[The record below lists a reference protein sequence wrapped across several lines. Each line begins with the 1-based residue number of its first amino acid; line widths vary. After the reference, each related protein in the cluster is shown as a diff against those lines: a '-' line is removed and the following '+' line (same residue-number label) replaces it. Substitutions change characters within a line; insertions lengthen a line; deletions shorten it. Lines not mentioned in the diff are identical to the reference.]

1 MATSP
6 PSQSRSLLS
15 LRLGSRLAYW
25 VLVVLA
31 VLAVAVGTWFVAL
44 PAIRAWQL
52 TRAAE
57 EAGRVEDLPRA
68 AELLRRAVELRPA
81 DAQTRFLLARILR
94 RLGDLSSARR
104 ELAEAAR
111 LGHRREDVDLENVFL
126 LAQYGDLEAVED
138 TLQALVAA
146 GHPDAE
152 LALEALVLGYLT
164 LHDLRNA
171 DRWATH
177 WLNRHPAAWK
187 AWFLRGRTRE
197 QGVELDAALQDYLR
211 AAELKPGDVEI
222 QFRVGDMLR
231 RLDRYNE
238 ALPHLQA
245 VVQADPDNPARVVA
259 LARCLRS
266 LGRTEESLR
275 LLDDWRN
282 NHAAAPAELL
292 ALMGRLAADLHRT
305 EEALTWLRQAERLSP
320 SDEETLITLATLFRE
335 LGQDA
340 EAEKYDARARDAHQK
355 LKRIDSLLRALKNEP
370 RNVAIRYEIGWLLLT
385 LGHDDKAFPW
395 LVSALEQDPDHGPT
409 HAALAEYY
417 EALGD
422 RETARN
428 HRLAAAGKAK
438 ARVER

>member
-1 MATSP
+1 MDTSP

-15 LRLGSRLAYW
+15 IRLGPRLAYGL
-25 VLVVLA
+25 LVVLA
-31 VLAVAVGTWFVAL
+31 GLAIAAGTWFVAV

-68 AELLRRAVELRPA
+68 AELLRQAAQLQPA
-81 DAQTRFLLARILR
+81 DARTRFLLARTLR

-104 ELAEAAR
+104 ELAEATR
-111 LGHRREDVDLENVFL
+111 LGHPRQDVDLENLFL
-126 LAQYGDLEAVED
+126 LAQYGDLEAVEE
-138 TLQALVAA
+138 TLQALIAA
-146 GHPDAE
+146 DHPDAD
-152 LALEALVLGYLT
+152 LALESLVLGYLA

-177 WLNRHPAAWK
+177 WLTRQPSAWK
-187 AWFLRGRTRE
+187 GWFLRGRTRE
-197 QGVELDAALQDYLR
+197 QGVQLDAALQDYLR

-222 QFRVGDMLR
+222 EFRVGDMLR
-231 RLDRYNE
+231 RLDRYGE

-245 VVQADPDNPARVVA
+245 VAQADPDNPARVIA

-266 LGRTEESLR
+266 LGRTEEAFR
-275 LLDDWRN
+275 VLDEWRRK
-282 NHAAAPAELL
+282 HADAPAEIFALL
-292 ALMGRLAADLHRT
+292 GRLAADLHRT
-305 EEALTWLRQAERLSP
+305 EEALTWLRQSERLSP
-320 SDEETLITLATLFRE
+320 NDEETLTTLATLFRE

-340 EAEKYDARARDAHQK
+340 EAEKYDARARDTHQK

-428 HRLAAAGKAK
+428 HRLAATGRAK

>member
-15 LRLGSRLAYW
+15 IRLGPRLAYGL
-25 VLVVLA
+25 LVVLT
-31 VLAVAVGTWFVAL
+31 VVAVAVGTWFVAL

-57 EAGRVEDLPRA
+57 EAAQADDLPRA
-68 AELLRRAVELRPA
+68 AELLRQAVQLHPG
-81 DAQTRFLLARILR
+81 DAGTRFLLARTLR

-111 LGHRREDVDLENVFL
+111 SGHPREEVDLENIFL
-126 LAQYGDLEAVED
+126 LAQYGDLDAVED
-138 TLQALVAA
+138 TLQALIAA
-146 GHPDAE
+146 NHPDAE
-152 LALEALVLGYLT
+152 LALEALVLGYLA

-177 WLNRHPAAWK
+177 WLNRHPSAWK
-187 AWFLRGRTRE
+187 AWLLRGRTRE
-197 QGVELDAALQDYLR
+197 QGVQLDLALQDYLR

-231 RLDRYNE
+231 RLDRYSE
-238 ALPHLQA
+238 ALPHLEA
-245 VVQADPDNPARVVA
+245 VAQADPANPVRIVA

-266 LGRTEESLR
+266 LGRTQEALR
-275 LLDDWRN
+275 LLDAWRQS
-282 NHAAAPAELL
+282 HADVPAELF
-292 ALMGRLAADLHRT
+292 ALLGRLAADLHRT
-305 EEALTWLRQAERLSP
+305 EESLTWLRQAERLSP
-320 SDEETLITLATLFRE
+320 SDEETLNTLATLSRE
-335 LGQDA
+335 LGHDA

-355 LKRIDSLLRALKNEP
+355 LKRIDSLLRNLKNEP

-417 EALGD
+417 ETLGD
-422 RETARN
+422 QAAARN